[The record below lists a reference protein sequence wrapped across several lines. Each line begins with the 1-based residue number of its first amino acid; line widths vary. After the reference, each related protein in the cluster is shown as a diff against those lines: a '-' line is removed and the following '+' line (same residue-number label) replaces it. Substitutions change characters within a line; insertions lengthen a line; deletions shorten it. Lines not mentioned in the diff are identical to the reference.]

1 MIFTMS
7 ADIKPM
13 QSSSSRQLATLV
25 VLAVLVVL
33 AAFSLWSG
41 LESLRWGWR
50 FDQGKSWMAEHDPEK
65 AFPLLDRCARDNTS
79 SAEAAF
85 LAGRA
90 ARMTQRLAVAR
101 QWLDQARGRGWA
113 PTAVEL
119 EQALLGLQG
128 GAIEPY
134 LAFVEKCLEVDQP
147 DRPRILEVLT
157 IFAYQRLDLPTARA
171 HAQAWTDTEPDNSAS
186 WAWLGTIDSRQK
198 NTSKAIE
205 SFRKAIELA
214 PDSVNA
220 LEGLALALRKAR
232 QPEEALALARKL
244 ESLAPGRPG
253 LDRLIGATLAELGR
267 TDEALKVLQTA
278 LATYPD
284 DNETRVE
291 LARLYLAAAR
301 SAEARKVLEP
311 VLVRAPFDREA
322 LDSMANALEQLGER
336 NEADKMRTRLE
347 SVRRDLKLADGY
359 MSDIGKDPR
368 AVAPRLALAE
378 LLWKNGMP
386 GEAARWAESVLV
398 LDKSNATALVLL
410 ERVRSR

>member
-1 MIFTMS
+1 MS
-7 ADIKPM
+7 ADIKPL
-13 QSSSSRQLATLV
+13 QSSSRQLATLA
-25 VLAVLVVL
+25 VLALLLVL
-33 AAFSLWSG
+33 AGFSLWSG

-50 FDQGKSWMAEHDPEK
+50 LDQGKSWMAEHDPEK
-65 AFPLLDRCARDNTS
+65 AFPLLDCCARDNTS

-128 GAIEPY
+128 GAVEPY

-157 IFAYQRLDLPTARA
+157 GFAYQRLDLSTARA
-171 HAQAWTDTEPDNSAS
+171 HAQAWVDAEPENAAG

-198 NTSKAIE
+198 NLNKAIE
-205 SFRKAIELA
+205 SFRKAIEIN
-214 PDSVNA
+214 PESVNA
-220 LEGLALALRKAR
+220 IEGLALSLRKVR
-232 QPEEALALARKL
+232 QPEEALTLARKL
-244 ESLAPGRPG
+244 EFLAPGRLG
-253 LDRLIGATLAELGR
+253 LDRLIGVCLAELGR
-267 TDEALKVLQTA
+267 TEEALKVLQND
-278 LATYPD
+278 LAMHQE

-301 SAEARKVLEP
+301 SADARKVLEP
-311 VLVRAPFDREA
+311 ALARAPFDREA
-322 LDSMANALEQLGER
+322 LDAMANAMEQQGER

-347 SVRRDLKLADGY
+347 SVRRDLKQADGF
-359 MSDIGKDPR
+359 MADIGKDPR

-410 ERVRSR
+410 DRIRSR

>member
-1 MIFTMS
+1 
-7 ADIKPM
+7 
-13 QSSSSRQLATLV
+13 
-25 VLAVLVVL
+25 
-33 AAFSLWSG
+33 
-41 LESLRWGWR
+41 
-50 FDQGKSWMAEHDPEK
+50 
-65 AFPLLDRCARDNTS
+65 
-79 SAEAAF
+79 
-85 LAGRA
+85 
-90 ARMTQRLAVAR
+90 
-101 QWLDQARGRGWA
+101 
-113 PTAVEL
+113 
-119 EQALLGLQG
+119 
-128 GAIEPY
+128 
-134 LAFVEKCLEVDQP
+134 
-147 DRPRILEVLT
+147 
-157 IFAYQRLDLPTARA
+157 
-171 HAQAWTDTEPDNSAS
+171 
-186 WAWLGTIDSRQK
+186 
-198 NTSKAIE
+198 
-205 SFRKAIELA
+205 
-214 PDSVNA
+214 
-220 LEGLALALRKAR
+220 
-232 QPEEALALARKL
+232 ALARKL

>member
-1 MIFTMS
+1 MS
-7 ADIKPM
+7 ADTKPL
-13 QSSSSRQLATLV
+13 QSSSRQLATLA
-25 VLAVLVVL
+25 VLAFLLVL
-33 AAFSLWSG
+33 AGFSLWSG

-50 FDQGKSWMAEHDPEK
+50 LDQGKSWMAEHDPEK

-128 GAIEPY
+128 GAVEPY

-157 IFAYQRLDLPTARA
+157 GFAYQRLDLSTARA
-171 HAQAWTDTEPDNSAS
+171 HAQAWVDAEPDNPAG
-186 WAWLGTIDSRQK
+186 WAWLGTIDARQK
-198 NTSKAIE
+198 NHNKAIE
-205 SFRKAIELA
+205 SFRKAIEIN
-214 PDSVNA
+214 PESVNA
-220 LEGLALALRKAR
+220 IEGLALALRKVR
-232 QPEEALALARKL
+232 QPEEALTLARKL
-244 ESLAPGRPG
+244 EFLAPGRLG
-253 LDRLIGATLAELGR
+253 LDRLIGACLAELGR
-267 TDEALKVLQTA
+267 TEEALKVLQND
-278 LATYPD
+278 LAMHPE

-291 LARLYLAAAR
+291 LARLHLAAAR
-301 SAEARKVLEP
+301 SADARKVLEP
-311 VLVRAPFDREA
+311 ALARAPFDREA
-322 LDSMANALEQLGER
+322 LDAMANAMEQQGER

-347 SVRRDLKLADGY
+347 SVRRDLKLADGF
-359 MSDIGKDPR
+359 MADIGKDPR

-410 ERVRSR
+410 DRIRSR